1 MNARE
6 SDPTHDDYNMTQQEF
21 EQAATMNFPTIT
33 IPDPAAVGAWLDQ
46 EQPDISGPTR
56 PTYGIN
62 GWCLVYWT
70 GETHIVPLGATPE
83 DLLASLRDKLKEH
96 DPLAKLRK
104 NAEAHGYV
112 LMKLPT
118 D

>member
-6 SDPTHDDYNMTQQEF
+6 SDPMHDDYNMTQEQF
-21 EQAATMNFPTIT
+21 EQAATMNFPLIT

-46 EQPDISGPTR
+46 EQPDISGPAR

-70 GETHIVPLGATPE
+70 GETHIVPIGATPLVPRFGGHQRRTQHRQQQQKSRQPGRE
-83 DLLASLRDKLKEH
+83 NH
-96 DPLAKLRK
+96 
-104 NAEAHGYV
+104 
-112 LMKLPT
+112 
-118 D
+118 